1 MKKLHYFIILILF
14 LNGLCNCKSNN
25 LTQFTKGEEGSMSTI
40 TRIKCKTDNCYLIS
54 EGRNAI
60 LVDTGSSQSLDL
72 VISECDKYDLKLIVL
87 THVHFDHAENA
98 AELSRRYGVP
108 VAFHKSDEEL
118 FESFDKQPL
127 KSYGLTGRIVLGMSL
142 KVLRKTKVEHPENII
157 YIKDGDSLN
166 GFGINAKIVELPG
179 HTNGSIG
186 VDVEEKHL
194 LVGDAMDNWVLPE
207 MGHLYYNPYDIKKSY
222 AKIKALCHRTLY
234 FGHGKPVNQ

>member
-1 MKKLHYFIILILF
+1 MKKLFQFIILIMF
-14 LNGLCNCKSNN
+14 LTGLCNCKSNS
-25 LTQFTKGEEGSMSTI
+25 LTQFSKEDESYMSTI

-60 LVDTGSSQSLDL
+60 LVDTGSNQSLDL

-142 KVLRKTKVEHPENII
+142 KVLRETKVERPSNIL
-157 YIKDGDSLN
+157 YIKDGDSLSEY
-166 GFGINAKIVELPG
+166 GINAKIVELPG

-194 LVGDAMDNWVLPE
+194 LVGDAMDNWVLPG
-207 MGHLYYNPYDIKKSY
+207 MGHLYYNSDDIKKSY
-222 AKIKALCHRTLY
+222 AKIKALGHRTLY